1 MDKWNLFISSNL
13 LLFDYYHF
21 NTPFCVIFSIL
32 SQKEKFYFKRKT
44 ILVKLRDFF
53 CILCWMDIYSK
64 RLVLYQSGI
73 SMNISNTWSV
83 TVLSNLQCKRIFS
96 VLKKSCKNEYICPS
110 DICLSDRV
118 TSSSISLIIFS
129 IKDLLHKIESYHSI
143 HMIWWKEKITLFW
156 VILIEL
162 EKVHY
167 FFKASILSSPS
178 DIILLMPAN
187 FTKHEF
193 MKNAY

>member
-1 MDKWNLFISSNL
+1 MLFSVSSVKKKN
-13 LLFDYYHF
+13 
-21 NTPFCVIFSIL
+21 FS
-32 SQKEKFYFKRKT
+32 SKGKT

-129 IKDLLHKIESYHSI
+129 IKDLSHKIESYHSI

-167 FFKASILSSPS
+167 FFKATFLSSPF
-178 DIILLMPAN
+178 DIILLN
-187 FTKHEF
+187 FTNFSKQEF
-193 MKNAY
+193 MENIY